1 MITKI
6 EAVNFRCLR
15 AVSQSLGRFHVVAG
29 PNGSGK
35 STFFEVPKLLAAFG
49 RGGLDAFLDAAQ
61 AREFEELLFRGKG
74 RAFELAVEMAVPP
87 NILEED
93 PLGPRVIRYEVRIGL
108 KEDDEAGSPPRILQE
123 NLWLLPKSEAAL
135 RAERVQMELEF
146 PSPSNELFAII
157 HEKVPKQSRWRT
169 VAKKTGTGNSYF
181 KAETTKWN
189 LQIRNAANESALR
202 SLPSD
207 ERFPVANWFRDQLF
221 EGAFHLALKSES
233 MRQASPPL
241 KKAGFASDGS
251 NLPHLVAALP
261 DTMAGKRAWIE
272 HIQTVLPISDVR
284 VITMQENNSKY
295 LVVIDQN
302 GARIPA
308 WHLSDG
314 TLRLLAL
321 TLLPYIPQ
329 CSSVF
334 FIEEPENGIH
344 PQAVEAVFQSLS
356 SVYEGQVMV
365 ATHSPVMV
373 GLCEPAQLL
382 CFSKTK
388 TGETDVLTGDKHPML
403 RDWKQGLPL
412 ARLYAAGI
420 LS

>member
-1 MITKI
+1 
-6 EAVNFRCLR
+6 
-15 AVSQSLGRFHVVAG
+15 
-29 PNGSGK
+29 
-35 STFFEVPKLLAAFG
+35 
-49 RGGLDAFLDAAQ
+49 
-61 AREFEELLFRGKG
+61 
-74 RAFELAVEMAVPP
+74 
-87 NILEED
+87 
-93 PLGPRVIRYEVRIGL
+93 
-108 KEDDEAGSPPRILQE
+108 
-123 NLWLLPKSEAAL
+123 
-135 RAERVQMELEF
+135 
-146 PSPSNELFAII
+146 
-157 HEKVPKQSRWRT
+157 
-169 VAKKTGTGNSYF
+169 
-181 KAETTKWN
+181 
-189 LQIRNAANESALR
+189 
-202 SLPSD
+202 
-207 ERFPVANWFRDQLF
+207 VANWFRDQLF

-241 KKAGFASDGS
+241 KKAGFAPDGS
-251 NLPHLVAALP
+251 NLPHMVAALP

-272 HIQTVLPISDVR
+272 HIQTVLPISDIR

-302 GARIPA
+302 GVKIPA

-329 CSSVF
+329 SSSVF